1 MWNPFRKS
9 IGKHLSDQRKKT
21 KISSRSTNDLQSE
34 KLIEN
39 WSARPVP
46 PATSLTAPKP
56 SWWAGRV
63 KSARTTAHGKWA
75 LQVLKHNV
83 VGEHGARFQSHVKR
97 ANGEMNMPV
106 NMAIEDAWKDFT
118 QAMNVDTAG
127 LNNLQEFEELC
138 LVSMVTDGDFFV
150 RIHENPDYEHGIKIQ
165 MIDAMRIPPSSSSR
179 YRRAESSEVYKN
191 GILFDKATGMPKQYS
206 LNEDDII
213 RYDVDVHRSALWID
227 AKDMM
232 HGFIKEQIGMARGLP
247 LCQTAAQT
255 LYMIGKYAEAALQNA
270 RVGASKVAIP

>member
-1 MWNPFRKS
+1 MR
-9 IGKHLSDQRKKT
+9 GKT
-21 KISSRSTNDLQSE
+21 
-34 KLIEN
+34 
-39 WSARPVP
+39 
-46 PATSLTAPKP
+46 
-56 SWWAGRV
+56 
-63 KSARTTAHGKWA
+63 
-75 LQVLKHNV
+75 
-83 VGEHGARFQSHVKR
+83 
-97 ANGEMNMPV
+97 
-106 NMAIEDAWKDFT
+106 FT

-150 RIHENPDYEHGIKIQ
+150 QIHENPDYEHGIKIQ

-213 RYDVDVHRSALWID
+213 RYDVDVHRSALWVD

-232 HGFIKEQIGMARGLP
+232 HGFIKEQVAQARGLP

-270 RVGASKVAIP
+270 RVGASKVGFLEQKEGVPEPITYRTDDDGEIVLDANDNPIPESPLSTSQRLIYHRVQ